1 MTTQDVKSL
10 NKITKLLI
18 DSKKGYENAL
28 EATGEYAHLQVAM
41 NNRINE
47 RGALISAMQLYV
59 RQHGEEPETD
69 GTVTGSVH
77 RAWTDFTKLFKD
89 DAEAA
94 LGAVDDGEEHLA
106 KQITDELKNDELT
119 PAARALLERARVS
132 AVSGEAFAERTEELL
147 AA

>member
-59 RQHGEEPETD
+59 RQHGEEVGARLTTWALASVRVPHVLAHFSVECQHPRPRQLLQPRCPATIQRTRHTSVSV
-69 GTVTGSVH
+69 TVAS
-77 RAWTDFTKLFKD
+77 
-89 DAEAA
+89 
-94 LGAVDDGEEHLA
+94 
-106 KQITDELKNDELT
+106 
-119 PAARALLERARVS
+119 ARENGRHIIR
-132 AVSGEAFAERTEELL
+132 
-147 AA
+147 